1 MIGQTIEFGRLWW
14 NGRMSGDELAAL
26 QVRKLRAL
34 IRHAYEHVPYYRA
47 AFKSA
52 EITPDDIRE
61 LKDLARIPVSA
72 KGALREARERAL
84 VNGAPPAGCL
94 RRPTSGSTGHP
105 LTVYLTPAEDRA
117 RQLLQFRSLLW
128 AGIRPHDR
136 IAVIG
141 PERERALGLNQR
153 LGLFFSRNISPALSL
168 ERQICALRE
177 TRPSVLWAY
186 PSMLRALLHA
196 LDGRLS
202 RAARVRALITS
213 AEMCDETLLEQVRR
227 DQPGVEILNFYGAIE
242 AGRIASEC
250 RTHRGL
256 HVHADHVIL
265 ECLCGDRPAAPGEP
279 GEAVIT
285 LLDGYTMP
293 FIRYRLGDLITTVD
307 RPCSCG
313 LAFPLIASPLGR
325 TVDLI
330 RLPSGEWRSPWP
342 ILFAVRRLA
351 ERIDRFR
358 LVQDRLDR
366 LRLEIVW
373 QERPQPGEVAAL
385 HADLNE
391 HLAPKVGLEIQSVTA
406 IEDGARKSRLFVP
419 LSEVATGSSPVANQ
433 GVL

>member
-1 MIGQTIEFGRLWW
+1 MIGQTIEFGRLWR
-14 NGRMSGDELAAL
+14 NRRLSGEELAAL

-47 AFKSA
+47 VFNSA
-52 EITPDDIRE
+52 AIAPDDIRE

-72 KGALREARERAL
+72 KGALREARDGAL
-84 VNGAPPAGCL
+84 VNGAPPPGCL

-117 RQLLQFRSLLW
+117 RQLLHFRSLLW
-128 AGIRPHDR
+128 AGIRPRDR

-141 PERERALGLNQR
+141 PERERVLGLNQR
-153 LGLFFSRNISPALSL
+153 LGLFVSRNISPVLPV
-168 ERQICALRE
+168 EEQIRVLRD
-177 TRPSVLWAY
+177 TRPTVLWAY
-186 PSMLRALLHA
+186 PSQLRALLHA

-202 RAARVRALITS
+202 RAAKVRALITS
-213 AEMCDETLLEQVRR
+213 AEMCDETLLAQVRG
-227 DQPGVEILNFYGAIE
+227 DQPGIEVLNFYGAVE

-250 RTHRGL
+250 RTHLGL

-313 LAFPLIASPLGR
+313 LAFPLIAPPLGR
-325 TVDLI
+325 TFDLI
-330 RLPSGEWRSPWP
+330 HLPSGEWRSPWP
-342 ILFAVRRLA
+342 ICFAVRRLA

-358 LVQDRLDR
+358 LIQDRLDH
-366 LRLEIVW
+366 LRLEVVW
-373 QERPQPGEVAAL
+373 RGRPGPDEAATL
-385 HADLNE
+385 RADLE
-391 HLAPKVGLEIQSVTA
+391 KHLEGATAVELDIQSVPE
-406 IEDGARKSRLFVP
+406 IENDARKFRLFVP
-419 LSEVATGSSPVANQ
+419 LSEAASDRQ
-433 GVL
+433 VL